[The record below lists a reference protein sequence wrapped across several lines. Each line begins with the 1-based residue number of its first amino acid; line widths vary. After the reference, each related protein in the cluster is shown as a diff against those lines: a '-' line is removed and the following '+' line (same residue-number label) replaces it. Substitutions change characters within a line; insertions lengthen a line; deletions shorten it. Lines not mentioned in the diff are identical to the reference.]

1 MESSVA
7 EVLILNGL
15 GNVWIYEVVT
25 RAGLKVLREL

>member
-15 GNVWIYEVVT
+15 GNVRFYEVVT
-25 RAGLKVLREL
+25 WVGLKLLQEF